1 MFVRIK
7 RCLGSFV
14 RIMSQG
20 NNIVC
25 PRPLPVIIS
34 VLICLSIFISLSITV
49 ILVLQSSTKRS
60 DHYVGAVVEFAPT
73 ESDVLESPQEVS
85 REK

>member
-1 MFVRIK
+1 M
-7 RCLGSFV
+7 SQ
-14 RIMSQG
+14 SQG

-25 PRPLPVIIS
+25 PRRLPVIIS
-34 VLICLSIFISLSITV
+34 VLICLSILISLSITV

-60 DHYVGAVVEFAPT
+60 DHYVGAVVEFAPA
-73 ESDVLESPQEVS
+73 ESDVFESPQEVS